1 MKKKTKRMRLSPCL
15 LLRIANY
22 SRKTQTS
29 LTITP
34 RLIKNFFIL
43 LNFKGAVR
51 EGNGETLVTLH

>member
-43 LNFKGAVR
+43 LNFKDAVR

>member
-15 LLRIANY
+15 LLRIASY
-22 SRKTQTS
+22 ARKTQTS

-43 LNFKGAVR
+43 LNFKDAVR